1 MAGRF
6 LITGFPRSRT
16 AWFAVASTT
25 PTSVCFHEP
34 LHRLQSFAELREF
47 WAPKF
52 GVDIGISDSGLAPQ
66 LPRILAELQPRI
78 LIVERPAEDA
88 LASFKRYAHAAGLRF
103 DEAHCRHFL
112 RAAVAGIAAAKGNP
126 LVKAVDYVALDDY
139 NVVRECME
147 WILPDTD
154 LPDLRTLMNFNIQ
167 VAAQHIRKI
176 TGEPHNGWHLEGKS

>member
-6 LITGFPRSRT
+6 LICGLPRSRT

-47 WAPKF
+47 WVPKF

-66 LPRILAELQPRI
+66 LPRILAELQPRT
-78 LIVERPAEDA
+78 LIVLRPLADA
-88 LASFKRYAHAAGLRF
+88 IGSFKAYAARIGLHVDESHCERF
-103 DEAHCRHFL
+103 T
-112 RAAVAGIAAAKGNP
+112 RAAQAGIEAVRGNP
-126 LVKAVDYVALDDY
+126 LVKTVDYAALDDY
-139 NVVRECME
+139 NTVRACME

-176 TGEPHNGWHLEGKS
+176 ASEPHSGWHLESL